1 MDIPSEQEVR
11 ISGLMSDVGEDEGVD
26 EVIRRIEIV
35 LVQLK
40 DKMVKIS
47 RRPGGKAILDRALT
61 YLKCWTGE
69 LGE

>member
-1 MDIPSEQEVR
+1 MDTPNENEVR
-11 ISGLMSDVGEDEGVD
+11 ISDLMGEVGEDEGVD
-26 EVIRRIEIV
+26 EVIHRIELV

-47 RRPGGKAILDRALT
+47 KRPGGKAILDRALA

>member
-1 MDIPSEQEVR
+1 MDIASEQEVR
-11 ISGLMSDVGEDEGVD
+11 ISALMDSADEDDGVD
-26 EVIRRIEIV
+26 EVIRRIELV

-47 RRPGGKAILDRALT
+47 KRPGGKAILDRALA